1 MGQGAPGEMNSL
13 QTVPDFSVL
22 IVNYNGGAYVQ
33 GALDSLKRQAYR
45 NFEVILVDNASAD
58 GSADNLDTAGLP
70 AFTLMKEAENHGF
83 ARGNNLAAERARG
96 RWLALLNPDAEADPA
111 WLAEVAAA
119 IRAHPG
125 VEAFACAQF
134 ALGDCSLMDG
144 AGDAY
149 QLFGFPWRG
158 GFGHRAAS
166 MPTGDGW
173 CFSGCGASAIY
184 KAQLFRNMGGY
195 DERFFCYC
203 EDVDLG
209 FRIQLSGKD
218 CLFLHRAVIR
228 HAGGGIAGQ
237 SSAFA
242 TYHGTRNRLWTY
254 AKNMPLPLLLATLPG
269 HVALT
274 LYILAR
280 NSFTPRFRP
289 MIRGLMDGLRGI
301 PDITRSDLW
310 REPQRRLGTWQLSR
324 RMAWNPFRMSRRLP
338 HVRSMNRR

>member
-1 MGQGAPGEMNSL
+1 MPSP
-13 QTVPDFSVL
+13 PDFSVL
-22 IVNYNGGAYVQ
+22 IVNYNGGHYVQ
-33 GALDSLKRQAYR
+33 GALDSLKRQTYR
-45 NFEVILVDNASAD
+45 NFEVILVDNASTD
-58 GSADNLDTAGLP
+58 GSADSLDTAGLP
-70 AFTLMKEAENHGF
+70 AFTLMKETENHGF
-83 ARGNNLAAERARG
+83 ARGNNLAAEKAQG
-96 RWLALLNPDAEADPA
+96 RWLALLNPDAEADPD
-111 WLAEVAAA
+111 WLGEIAAA
-119 IRAHPG
+119 IRANSD

-134 ALGDCSLMDG
+134 ALGRSDLMDG

-158 GFGHRAAS
+158 GFGHPATA
-166 MPTGDGW
+166 MPPGDGW

-184 KAQLFRNMGGY
+184 KTQLFREMGGF

-209 FRIQLSGKD
+209 FRIQLSGRD
-218 CLFLHRAVIR
+218 CLFIRRAVIR

-254 AKNMPLPLLLATLPG
+254 AKNMPLPLLLPTLPG

-280 NSFTPRFRP
+280 NAFTPRFQP
-289 MIRGLMDGLRGI
+289 MIRGLMDGLKGI
-301 PDITRSDLW
+301 QDVAGSDLW
-310 REPQRRLGTWQLSR
+310 REPVRRLGIWPLAL
-324 RMAWNPFRMSRRLP
+324 RMAWNPFKMSRRQP
-338 HVRSMNRR
+338 HVRSIKQR